1 MSALGGRL
9 LRPCLFILGIVLL
22 PIHNALSYNW
32 DLQNLDNF
40 GTLTNRGGVRVL
52 STSNQSGMTLE
63 LQLVCNGNTLDSAAM
78 LSNFP
83 INPSIGMNGFRRFN
97 YTVIGG
103 SNYSVKIFSEVDPRQ
118 SELNQRDLMIPLYK
132 RKDYSAQEI
141 WSPLFIL
148 EQLGNKQLFPTILK
162 EIFLQQRWPLS
173 IRLEGVEAKF
183 VEFKFQ
189 APQASVHKAILR
201 ECFGIE
207 QQQIS
212 EENALADDSKQ
223 ASDQSEQP
231 EPLPKVLK
239 DPITSSSVP
248 TETKTQGE
256 RRSKPKTPAVRKVK
270 AVDAH
275 SDWKKLID
283 PLVRRWITSF
293 PNESGQ
299 KRKVTF
305 LVTLNQSGFIMDVK
319 KEKSSNDETWDQT
332 VERAIWAS
340 SSWPLTKMHKTQSP
354 LRISFETPD

>member
-1 MSALGGRL
+1 VSALGGRL

-52 STSNQSGMTLE
+52 STSNQSGMTLQ
-63 LQLVCNGNTLDSAAM
+63 LQLVCNRNTLDGAAM

-97 YTVIGG
+97 YTVTDG

-118 SELNQRDLMIPLYK
+118 SELNQRDLIISLYK

-148 EQLGNKQLFPTILK
+148 EQLGNKQLFPNILK

-189 APQASVHKAILR
+189 APQASVHEAILR

-207 QQQIS
+207 QQQIA

-231 EPLPKVLK
+231 IPLPKVLK
-239 DPITSSSVP
+239 DPIASSSVP
-248 TETKTQGE
+248 TKTKAQGE
-256 RRSKPKTPAVRKVK
+256 SRSKPKTPAAKKVK

-305 LVTLNQSGFIMDVK
+305 LVTLNQSGFIIDVK

-340 SSWPLTKMHKTQSP
+340 SSWPLTKTHKSQSP